1 MNFWDTCTWIAPSRI
16 SAGSSASSPDPAVI
30 SFRHSIGHAH
40 AIRDIFWADLQC
52 WDPILLFS
60 LKQLRVKQICFPWDA
75 DRFGICTIF
84 YRDYQGLHQMRKDLV
99 LCALRRQKIF
109 VILYFLKEYTFLRKS
124 VIPFNSLI
132 CRSQIR
138 TFSWQWCCSRFDPKL
153 CVYDKLPLDPK
164 QQSWLSLPTIRQ
176 GLEITNEICF
186 WKSDFLFV
194 KRFKTF
200 KIRIPCP
207 YLCVNLGMC
216 IELVV

>member
-84 YRDYQGLHQMRKDLV
+84 YRDYQGLHQMWTDLV
-99 LCALRRQKIF
+99 LCALI
-109 VILYFLKEYTFLRKS
+109 
-124 VIPFNSLI
+124 N
-132 CRSQIR
+132 
-138 TFSWQWCCSRFDPKL
+138 L
-153 CVYDKLPLDPK
+153 CVY
-164 QQSWLSLPTIRQ
+164 
-176 GLEITNEICF
+176 GA
-186 WKSDFLFV
+186 
-194 KRFKTF
+194 
-200 KIRIPCP
+200 PCP
-207 YLCVNLGMC
+207 PVNNCAIGKHTKR
-216 IELVV
+216 LVTSFTILQTPKIWWI